1 MKENARACIWFDF
14 EGLSRMCDGLAS
26 WLSCARLG
34 SPQLRVHTQRTRKGS
49 AMLRALRHRSC
60 GTRCCLAVQRRY
72 EHHRAVIAIRRED
85 INPWERRAPLAPRH
99 VRELTNAGVK
109 VLVQPSNRRA
119 IHEKYYAKAGA
130 MVQED
135 ISEASLIVG
144 VKRMP
149 EDLVMPRKTYA
160 FFSHTI
166 KAQEANMALLEDLLK
181 KEVRLID
188 YEKMV
193 DPNGFRIVAFG
204 QWAGVAGMINI
215 LHGLGLRLLALGHHT
230 PFMHIGMAHN
240 YRNVSQAIQAV
251 RDCGYELSMGLMPK
265 SIGPVTFCFT
275 GTGNVSKGAQDIINE
290 LPVEYVEPHELKDVS
305 ETGDLTKVY
314 ATVLSRHHHLV
325 RKSDGIYDPLEYENH
340 PELYTS
346 HFRTSVAPYTTCL
359 INGIYWDRHTPRL
372 LRRLDAQKLR
382 RPPKNALVCNEGSP
396 ALPHRLLAICDIS
409 ADTGGSIEFMTECT
423 TIDKPF
429 CMYDA
434 DQHIDHDSVE
444 GNGILMCSIDNLPA
458 QLPIEATEYFGDRL
472 FPYIWEMLPSD
483 ATRPLEEEEFS
494 PQVRDAVIT
503 SNGKLTPKFE
513 YIDKLRER
521 REKAQ
526 IMKKSGMKRVLLLGT
541 GYVSGP
547 VVEYLTRDDKT
558 QVTVASVV
566 LRQAEEL
573 AAKYPNTIPVVMDVG
588 SQEGHL
594 DSLIKDHDLV
604 ISLLPYTFHPLVAK
618 HCIQRKKNMVTA
630 SYLSPD
636 MKALESSAL
645 EAGIT
650 IVNEMG
656 LDPGIDH
663 MLAMECIDQAK
674 VDGCTVESYIS
685 FCGGLPAPECS
696 DNPLRYKFSWSPYGV
711 LMNTISTAVYLK
723 DGEVV
728 TVPPGGSLME
738 SAAEMDFFPGFNLEG
753 YPNRD
758 STKYA
763 EPYGIQSAHTL
774 LRGTLRFKGFTN
786 AMSGFVK
793 LGLIDSKACPL
804 LERNASAVTWKDIL
818 CKQMGLTPS
827 ISQESFEEA
836 VYERVGRDQFR
847 METLRWFGMLGEEV
861 VPHADSV
868 LTALAKHLEV
878 KLSFGKRERDLIVMR
893 NDLGLRHPTGE
904 LETKHISMVVYGDP
918 DGFSAMAKT
927 VGYPAA
933 IAARMLLDGEIRSKG
948 LVIPMTKEVYAPALA
963 RLKEEGIQIVTKST
977 LHE

>member
-1 MKENARACIWFDF
+1 M
-14 EGLSRMCDGLAS
+14 L
-26 WLSCARLG
+26 RL
-34 SPQLRVHTQRTRKGS
+34 LRVRD
-49 AMLRALRHRSC
+49 RAARSC
-60 GTRCCLAVQRRY
+60 LSVQRRY
-72 EHHRAVIAIRRED
+72 EHHRAVMAIRRED

-99 VRELTNAGVK
+99 VKELTHAGVK

-119 IHEKYYAKAGA
+119 IHEKYYMKAGA
-130 MVQED
+130 VVQED

-149 EDLVMPRKTYA
+149 EDVIIPKKTYA

-193 DPNGFRIVAFG
+193 DANGFRIVAFG

-215 LHGLGLRLLALGHHT
+215 LHGLGLRFLALGHHT

-251 RDCGYELSMGLMPK
+251 RDCGYEISMGLMPK

-290 LPVEYVEPHELKDVS
+290 LPVEYVEPHELKAVS

-314 ATVLSRHHHLV
+314 ATVLSRHHHLM
-325 RKSDGIYDPLEYENH
+325 RKSDGIYDPMEYENH
-340 PELYTS
+340 PEIYTS

-359 INGIYWDRHTPRL
+359 INGIYWDPHTPRL
-372 LRRLDAQKLR
+372 LRRLDAQKLI
-382 RPPKNALVCNEGSP
+382 RPPKNSPVRNDGSP
-396 ALPHRLLAICDIS
+396 ALPHKLLAICDIS
-409 ADTGGSIEFMTECT
+409 ADTDGSIEFMSECT

-513 YIDKLRER
+513 YIEKLRVER
-521 REKAQ
+521 ERAQ

-558 QVTVASVV
+558 QITVASVD
-566 LRQAEEL
+566 LRQAEDL
-573 AAKYPNTIPVVMDVG
+573 ATKYPNTIPVVLDVG

-594 DSLIKDHDLV
+594 DSLVKDHDLV
-604 ISLLPYTFHPLVAK
+604 ISLLPYSLHPLVAK

-630 SYLSPD
+630 SYLSPA
-636 MKALESSAL
+636 MKELESSAL

-674 VDGCTVESYIS
+674 AAGCTVESYIS

-711 LMNTISTAVYLK
+711 LMNTISPAVYLK
-723 DGEVV
+723 DGQVENI
-728 TVPPGGSLME
+728 PAGGSLME
-738 SAAEMDFFPGFNLEG
+738 SSAEMDFFPGFNLEG

-774 LRGTLRFKGFTN
+774 LRGTLRFKGFSN

-793 LGLIDSKACPL
+793 LGLINTEPCPL
-804 LERNASAVTWKDIL
+804 LEQSSSSVTWKDLL
-818 CKQMGLTPS
+818 CKQMGLSSS
-827 ISQESFEEA
+827 ISQDAFEEA
-836 VYERVGRDQFR
+836 VYERIGKDDYR
-847 METLRWFGMLGEEV
+847 METLRWFGMLSEEEA
-861 VPHADSV
+861 PHADSV
-868 LTALAKHLEV
+868 LAALAKHLEV
-878 KLSFGKRERDLIVMR
+878 KLSFAKGERDMIVMR

-904 LETKHISMVVYGDP
+904 LETKHISMVAYGDP

-933 IAARMLLDGEIRSKG
+933 IAARMILDGEIRSKG
-948 LVIPMTKEVYAPALA
+948 LVIPMTKEVYGPALI
-963 RLKEEGIQIVTKST
+963 RLKEEGIQIMSKST
-977 LHE
+977 VQE

>member
-1 MKENARACIWFDF
+1 MFRV
-14 EGLSRMCDGLAS
+14 
-26 WLSCARLG
+26 LG
-34 SPQLRVHTQRTRKGS
+34 HQGRQVGS
-49 AMLRALRHRSC
+49 SFA
-60 GTRCCLAVQRRY
+60 GQRRH
-72 EHHRAVIAIRRED
+72 EHHRAVMAIRRED

-99 VRELTNAGVK
+99 VKELTNAGVK

-119 IHEKYYAKAGA
+119 IHEKYYMKAGA
-130 MVQED
+130 VIRED
-135 ISEASLIVG
+135 ISEASLIIG
-144 VKRMP
+144 VKGLP
-149 EDLVMPRKTYA
+149 EEKVIARKTYA

-166 KAQEANMALLEDLLK
+166 KAQEANMALLDDLLK

-193 DPNGFRIVAFG
+193 DANGYRIVAFG

-215 LHGLGLRLLALGHHT
+215 LHGLGLRFLALGHHT

-251 RDCGYELSMGLMPK
+251 RDCGYEISMGLMPK

-290 LPVEYVEPHELKDVS
+290 LPVEYVEPHELKEVS
-305 ETGDLTKVY
+305 ESGEMTKVY
-314 ATVLSRHHHLV
+314 ATVLSRHHHLM
-325 RKSDGIYDPLEYENH
+325 RKSDGVYDPMEYEIH

-346 HFRTSVAPYTTCL
+346 NFRTSVAPYTTCL
-359 INGIYWDRHTPRL
+359 INGIYWDPHTPRL
-372 LRRLDAQKLR
+372 LRRLDAQRLM
-382 RPPKNALVCNEGSP
+382 RPSKTQLADSAGSP
-396 ALPHRLLAICDIS
+396 QLPHKLLAICDIS
-409 ADTGGSIEFMTECT
+409 ADTGGSIEFMNECT

-434 DQHIDHDSVE
+434 DQHVDHDSVE

-472 FPYIWEMLPSD
+472 FPYIWEMLASD
-483 ATRPLEEEEFS
+483 ATRPLEEEDFT

-503 SNGKLTPKFE
+503 SNGVLTPKFE
-513 YIDKLRER
+513 YIEKLRER

-526 IMKKSGMKRVLLLGT
+526 IMKKSGVRRVLLLGS

-547 VVEYLTRDDKT
+547 VVEYLTRDEKT
-558 QVTVASVV
+558 QVTVASVL

-573 AAKYPNTIPVVMDVG
+573 AAKYPNTIPVMLDAS

-604 ISLLPYTFHPLVAK
+604 ISILPYSFHPLIAK
-618 HCIQRKKNMVTA
+618 HCINRKVNMVTA
-630 SYLSPD
+630 SYLSVA
-636 MKALESSAL
+636 MKELQSSAE

-674 VDGCTVESYIS
+674 ADGCTVESYSS

-711 LMNTISTAVYLK
+711 LLNTISPAIFLR
-723 DGEVV
+723 DDQVV
-728 TVPPGGSLME
+728 SIPAGGTLMDCA
-738 SAAEMDFFPGFNLEG
+738 SSMDFFPGFNLEG
-753 YPNRD
+753 FPNRD

-763 EPYGIQSAHTL
+763 ESYGIQSAHTL
-774 LRGTLRFKGFTN
+774 IRGTLRFKGFTK

-793 LGLIDSKACPL
+793 LGLINSDPCPIL
-804 LERNASAVTWKDIL
+804 QPTSSPVSWRELL
-818 CKQMGLTPS
+818 CKQMGLS
-827 ISQESFEEA
+827 SSVSHDAFEEA
-836 VYERVGRDQFR
+836 VYEQIGKDDFR
-847 METLRWFGMLGEEV
+847 MDTLKWFGMLSDES
-861 VPHADSV
+861 VPQAESI
-868 LTALAKHLEV
+868 LAALAKHLEA
-878 KLSFGKRERDLIVMR
+878 KLSFNGSERDMVVMR
-893 NDLGLRHPTGE
+893 NDVGLRHPTGE
-904 LETKHISMVVYGDP
+904 LETKHISLVVYGDP
-918 DGFSAMAKT
+918 NGFSAMAKT

-933 IAARMLLDGEIRSKG
+933 IAARMVLDGEISTKG
-948 LVIPMTKEVYAPALA
+948 LVTPMTKELYGPALA
-963 RLKEEGIQIVTKST
+963 RLKEEGLHFISKST
-977 LHE
+977 LKEE

>member
-1 MKENARACIWFDF
+1 YWNICK
-14 EGLSRMCDGLAS
+14 
-26 WLSCARLG
+26 
-34 SPQLRVHTQRTRKGS
+34 RTPS
-49 AMLRALRHRSC
+49 
-60 GTRCCLAVQRRY
+60 CLAGQRRY
-72 EHHRAVIAIRRED
+72 EHHRAVMAIRRED
-85 INPWERRAPLAPRH
+85 VNPWERRAPLAPRH
-99 VRELTNAGVK
+99 VKELTHAGVK

-119 IHEKYYAKAGA
+119 IHEKYYMKAGA
-130 MVQED
+130 VIQED
-135 ISEASLIVG
+135 ISEASLIIG
-144 VKRMP
+144 VKRPP
-149 EDLVMPRKTYA
+149 EEKVISRKTYA

-166 KAQEANMALLEDLLK
+166 KAQEANMGLLDDLLK

-193 DPNGFRIVAFG
+193 DANGYRIVAFG

-215 LHGLGLRLLALGHHT
+215 LHGLGLRFLALGHHT

-251 RDCGYELSMGLMPK
+251 RDCGYEISMGLMPK

-305 ETGDLTKVY
+305 ETGDMTKVY
-314 ATVLSRHHHLV
+314 ATVLSRHHHLM
-325 RKSDGIYDPLEYENH
+325 RKSDGIYDPMEYENH

-359 INGIYWDRHTPRL
+359 INGIYWDPHTPRL
-372 LRRLDAQKLR
+372 LRRLDAQKLMK
-382 RPPKNALVCNEGSP
+382 PSKTLPAAEG
-396 ALPHRLLAICDIS
+396 LPHLPHKLLAICDIS
-409 ADTGGSIEFMTECT
+409 ADTGGSIEFMNECT

-472 FPYIWEMLPSD
+472 FPYIWEMINFFLC
-483 ATRPLEEEEFS
+483 LFLK
-494 PQVRDAVIT
+494 AVIT
-503 SNGKLTPKFE
+503 SNGVLTPKFE
-513 YIDKLRER
+513 YIEKLRER

-526 IMKKSGMKRVLLLGT
+526 IMKKTGMKRVLLLGS

-547 VVEYLTRDDKT
+547 VVEYLTRNENT
-558 QVTVASVV
+558 QVTVASM
-566 LRQAEEL
+566 LLKQAEEL
-573 AAKYPNTIPVVMDVG
+573 AATYPNTIPIMLDAG

-604 ISLLPYTFHPLVAK
+604 ISMLPYSFHPLIAK
-618 HCIQRKKNMVTA
+618 HCINRKVNMVTA
-630 SYLSPD
+630 SYLSPA
-636 MKALESSAL
+636 MKELQMRRRRAS
-645 EAGIT
+645 T

-674 VDGCTVESYIS
+674 ADGCSVESYSS

-711 LMNTISTAVYLK
+711 LLNTISPAIFLK
-723 DGEVV
+723 DNQVV
-728 TVPPGGSLME
+728 SVPAGGSLMD
-738 SAAEMDFFPGFNLEG
+738 STTPMDFLPGFNLEG
-753 YPNRD
+753 FPNRD

-774 LRGTLRFKGFTN
+774 VRGTLRFKGFSK
-786 AMSGFVK
+786 AMSGFVR
-793 LGLIDSKACPL
+793 LGLINSEPCPILQPTSSPVIL
-804 LERNASAVTWKDIL
+804 LCGKV
-818 CKQMGLTPS
+818 
-827 ISQESFEEA
+827 SFFCLP
-836 VYERVGRDQFR
+836 VFR
-847 METLRWFGMLGEEV
+847 FGMLSDEP
-861 VPHADSV
+861 VPQADSV
-868 LTALAKHLEV
+868 LAALAKHLEA
-878 KLSFGKRERDLIVMR
+878 KLSFDKDERDMIIMR
-893 NDLGLRHPTGE
+893 NDVGIRHPTGE
-904 LETKHISMVVYGDP
+904 LETKHISLVVYGDP
-918 DGFSAMAKT
+918 NGFSAMAKT

-933 IAARMLLDGEIRSKG
+933 IAARMVLDGEITTKG
-948 LVIPMTKEVYAPALA
+948 LVVPMTKEIYGPALE
-963 RLKEEGIQIVTKST
+963 RLKEEGLHFMFKST
-977 LHE
+977 LEE